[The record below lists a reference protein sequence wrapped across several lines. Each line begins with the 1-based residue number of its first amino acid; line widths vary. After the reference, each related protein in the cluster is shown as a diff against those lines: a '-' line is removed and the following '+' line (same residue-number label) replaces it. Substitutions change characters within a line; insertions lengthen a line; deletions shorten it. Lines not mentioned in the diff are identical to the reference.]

1 MANSRLFN
9 TNRPAFFPASLF
21 AGIVLFLVGCNDFE
35 GAGVDEKVESS
46 DSLEILEAEVF
57 ELYSLAPC
65 TESHDYCSFP
75 FLVEQVD
82 ALIAGYCLDGDSQEA
97 LRIYTF
103 FAHFQDP
110 SPRLPDC

>member
-1 MANSRLFN
+1 MIN
-9 TNRPAFFPASLF
+9 TNKRPFLLASLF
-21 AGIVLFLVGCNDFE
+21 AGVVLFVGGCNSFE
-35 GAGVDEKVESS
+35 GTGIDEEVQSS
-46 DSLEILEAEVF
+46 DSLGNLEAEVF

-97 LRIYTF
+97 LRIYTLF
-103 FAHFQDP
+103 EHFEDP
-110 SPRLPDC
+110 SPRPPDC